1 MSPTPINV
9 TLVEPTGKSR
19 ECAFALREAEPVN
32 RIIAKLKELFVAEDA
47 LIEEAWWVIVHTLVA
62 FDRICAQLRTEPNWL
77 LG

>member
-1 MSPTPINV
+1 MSPTPINL

-32 RIIAKLKELFVAEDA
+32 RDIAKLKELLVAEDA
-47 LIEEAWWVIVHTLVA
+47 LIEEAWGVVVHTRVA
-62 FDRICAQLRTEPNWL
+62 LDRICSKLRTGPNWL

>member
-19 ECAFALREAEPVN
+19 ECAFALREAQPLN
-32 RIIAKLKELFVAEDA
+32 RSIAKLKELMVAEDA
-47 LIEEAWWVIVHTLVA
+47 LIGEAWGVVVHTRVA
-62 FDRICAQLRTEPNWL
+62 FDRICAKLRTEPNWL